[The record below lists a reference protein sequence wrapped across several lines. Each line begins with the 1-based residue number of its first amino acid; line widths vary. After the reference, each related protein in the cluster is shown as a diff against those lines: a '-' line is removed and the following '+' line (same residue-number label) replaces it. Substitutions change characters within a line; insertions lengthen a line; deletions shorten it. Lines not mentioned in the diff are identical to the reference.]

1 MTKNHCRGRHVYN
14 SPSEW
19 GRAVSK
25 PPVSNDHSTAF
36 WVVVT
41 FNLFVTLLWTGW
53 VIDAQMKQV
62 ADPVRELVV
71 R

>member
-1 MTKNHCRGRHVYN
+1 MTR
-14 SPSEW
+14 
-19 GRAVSK
+19 
-25 PPVSNDHSTAF
+25 PPVTRDHSTAF

-41 FNLFVTLLWTGW
+41 FNLFVTVLWTGW
-53 VIDAQMKQV
+53 CLDEQLRQV